1 MLLLF
6 TPIAFAQNITEVKA
20 GITPDNPFY
29 FMDRWQEQVSLALT
43 FNQQKK
49 AQKHLDIANERI
61 EEIREVE
68 NTDSIEQ
75 LQENLVLNLEKAQKN
90 SVTNIEL
97 EIEQLQQRN
106 QQVLNE
112 IKNKLP
118 LESQQGI
125 DNAIQNSYI
134 NRNTIQNQLREQQNI
149 FLKEFENETF
159 EIRLNNSVSKYYKL
173 ENGKIIEFQ
182 NIEKPSYTIKISS
195 QEDVQNLINKYN
207 SGENIEY
214 IELTEIIEIPLS
226 LKTRAL
232 KGGILR

>member
-1 MLLLF
+1 M
-6 TPIAFAQNITEVKA
+6 AFAQNITEIEA

-29 FMDRWQEQVSLALT
+29 FMDRWQEQISLALT
-43 FNQQKK
+43 FNKQKK
-49 AQKHLDIANERI
+49 VQKHLDIANERI
-61 EEIREVE
+61 EEIKKIE
-68 NTDSIEQ
+68 NTDNIEQ
-75 LQENLVLNLEKAQKN
+75 LQENLVLNLERAQKN
-90 SVTNIEL
+90 SVTNIES

-106 QQVLNE
+106 QQTLIE
-112 IKNKLP
+112 LKNKLP

-134 NRNTIQNQLREQQNI
+134 NRNTIQNQLKEQQNI

-159 EIRLNNSVSKYYKL
+159 EIRLNNSISKYYKL

-182 NIEKPSYTIKISS
+182 NIENPNYTIKISS
-195 QEDVQNLINKYN
+195 QEDIQNLINKYN

-214 IELTEIIEIPLS
+214 SELTEIIEIPLS
-226 LKTRAL
+226 LKTRVL